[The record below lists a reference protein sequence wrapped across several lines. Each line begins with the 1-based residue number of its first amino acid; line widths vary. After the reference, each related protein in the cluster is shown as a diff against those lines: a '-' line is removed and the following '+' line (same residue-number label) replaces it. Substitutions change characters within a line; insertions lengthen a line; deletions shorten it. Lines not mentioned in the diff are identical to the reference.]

1 MDPLIKAGEMN
12 LTNIYTAAIATR
24 GLTEADMR
32 TQEEQRQM

>member
-12 LTNIYTAAIATR
+12 LMNIYTAAIAAR
-24 GLTEADMR
+24 RLTKADTR